1 MANDKATVNH
11 TYEDWYKVIMGY
23 ERSYKRWEARV
34 DRIVKKYKDDS
45 RYDRNPNAR
54 FNILWSNVQ
63 TIQPAIF
70 ARLPRPDVSRRFR
83 DNDPIGRVASM
94 MLERALEFEIE
105 HYGDYKSAMN
115 NAVLD
120 RLLGGRGV
128 AWVRYEP
135 HFAGEMADEFDDMPE
150 DGFSVTEDSD
160 EAETPEAMEME
171 NPERIEYECA
181 PVDYVHWKDFGHTI
195 ARTWEEVTAVWR
207 RVYMSRPA
215 LVERFGEDLGYQ
227 IPLDTKPDDLKQSY
241 KSDDGVYEAVIYE
254 IWDKETGKVLWISK
268 SLGKIVDERDDPL
281 GLENFWPCPKPLYA
295 TLTTDSLEPIP
306 DFTIYQDQARELDVL
321 CDRIDGLINALK
333 VRGVYDASA
342 SELQR
347 LFSEG
352 ENNTMIPVNNW
363 MAFAEK
369 QGMKGAIDLVDLT
382 PFASALM
389 SCYQAMEQVKGQIYE
404 LMGIADIQRG
414 QTDPSETLGAQIIK
428 SNNAA
433 GRLKTQ
439 QHAVVDFATSLL
451 SIKAQIICNHF
462 TDDTLIQISGAMQ
475 LSDTDKQLIPQAI
488 ELLRNDAAKNF
499 RIEVTSDSMIYQDE
513 QQEKQDRMQFL
524 AAVGG
529 FFQQAVP
536 LVQSQPELA
545 PMAIEMLKFGV
556 TAFKAGK
563 QLEGIIDETADKL
576 RQQAKQAE
584 GQPKPP
590 SPEMQKMQMTMQLEQ
605 AKMQATQASEQAK
618 AQTEAQKLQMQS
630 QLEQQKMQMEMQLEK
645 AKQEYQAQENQL
657 KFQLENQRNERE
669 AEFTAQLEQMK
680 IESAKEKSQADNNKA
695 ILVAYL
701 DNAAKL
707 ETARIGAGLDDGS
720 AAYID
725 AIENAKILQD
735 TMGYSQMADHPLKP
749 ALDQMQL
756 SNQQLTEMLAALIQ
770 RMNQPKTVIRGPD
783 GKIAGVQ

>member
-1 MANDKATVNH
+1 MANDTATVNH
-11 TYEDWYKVIMGY
+11 SYEDWYKCIMGY

-54 FNILWSNVQ
+54 SNILWSNVQ

-135 HFAGEMADEFDDMPE
+135 HIVGEEADDGDTPE

-171 NPERIEYECA
+171 NPERIEYECC
-181 PVDYVHWKDFGHTI
+181 PVDYVHWRDFGHTI

-215 LVERFGEDLGYQ
+215 LVERFGEDMGYK

-268 SLGKIVDERDDPL
+268 SLGKIIDERDDPL

-352 ENNTMIPVNNW
+352 ENNTMIPVSNW

-382 PFASALM
+382 PFATALM
-389 SCYQAMEQVKGQIYE
+389 SCYQAMDQVKGQIYE

-414 QTDPSETLGAQIIK
+414 QSDPNDTLGAQIIK
-428 SNNAA
+428 SNNAS

-462 TDDTLIQISGAMQ
+462 TDDTLVQISGAMQ
-475 LSDTDKQLIPQAI
+475 LSPQDQQYIPQAI
-488 ELLRNDAAKNF
+488 ALLRNEASKNF

-513 QQEKQDRMQFL
+513 QQEKIDRMQFL
-524 AAVGG
+524 QAMSG
-529 FFQQAVP
+529 FMREAVP
-536 LVQSQPELA
+536 MMSAQPELA
-545 PMAIEMLKFGV
+545 PMAMEMLKFGV

-563 QLEGIIDETADKL
+563 QLEGIIDQTADEMRTKA
-576 RQQAKQAE
+576 QQMM

-590 SPEMQKMQMTMQLEQ
+590 PPEVQKLQMQAQMEQ
-605 AKMQATQASEQAK
+605 AKMQAQAQSKQGEM
-618 AQTEAQKLQMQS
+618 QMQM
-630 QLEQQKMQMEMQLEK
+630 QMEQQKMAMQMELEK

-657 KFQLENQRNERE
+657 KFQLEEQRNMMDRE
-669 AEFTAQLEQMK
+669 MEVKVAQMK
-680 IESAKEKSQADNNKA
+680 MMTERNTQVLLAHINNGAKIE
-695 ILVAYL
+695 V
-701 DNAAKL
+701 
-707 ETARIGAGLDDGS
+707 ARIGSDDSDG
-720 AAYID
+720 AMAYANEQD
-725 AIENAKILQD
+725 MAQAMQNPMETVANAINNN
-735 TMGYSQMADHPLKP
+735 SNQMAMMLG
-749 ALDQMQL
+749 
-756 SNQQLTEMLAALIQ
+756 EMMNKL
-770 RMNQPKTVIRGPD
+770 NQPKTVIRGQD
-783 GKIAGVQ
+783 GKIVGVQ

>member
-11 TYEDWYKVIMGY
+11 SYEDWYKCIMGY
-23 ERSYKRWEARV
+23 ERSFKRWEARV

-94 MLERALEFEIE
+94 MLERALEFELE

-135 HFAGEMADEFDDMPE
+135 HIVGEESGEADGAPDD
-150 DGFSVTEDSD
+150 GYQVTEDTD
-160 EAETPEAMEME
+160 EAETYGGME
-171 NPERIEYECA
+171 NENAERIEYECA

-207 RVYMSRPA
+207 KVYMSRPA
-215 LVERFGEDLGYQ
+215 LVERFGEELGYK

-241 KSDDGVYEAVIYE
+241 KSDDGVYEALIYE
-254 IWDKETGKVLWISK
+254 IWDKTTGKVLWISK
-268 SLGKIVDERDDPL
+268 SLGKILDERDDPL
-281 GLENFWPCPKPLYA
+281 QLENFWPCPKPLYA

-306 DFTIYQDQARELDVL
+306 DFVIYQDQARELDVL

-352 ENNTMIPVNNW
+352 ENNTMIPVSNW

-389 SCYQAMEQVKGQIYE
+389 SCYQAMDQVKGQIYE

-414 QTDPSETLGAQIIK
+414 QTDPNETLGAQIIK

-439 QHAVVDFATSLL
+439 QHAVVDFATTLL

-462 TDDTLIQISGAMQ
+462 TDETLVKISGAMQ
-475 LSDTDKQLIPQAI
+475 LSPQDQQLIPQAI
-488 ELLRNDAAKNF
+488 ALLRDEASKNF

-513 QQEKQDRMQFL
+513 QQEKQDRMAFL
-524 AAVGG
+524 SAVGG
-529 FFQQAVP
+529 FIQQAVP
-536 LVQSQPELA
+536 MVQQAPELA
-545 PMAIEMLKFGV
+545 PMALEMLKFGV

-576 RQQAKQAE
+576 RIAAQQSE
-584 GQPKPP
+584 GQPKPMP
-590 SPEMQKMQMTMQLEQ
+590 IELQKAQMDSQ
-605 AKMQATQASEQAK
+605 AKMQQM
-618 AQTEAQKLQMQS
+618 QMQS
-630 QLEQQKMQMEMQLEK
+630 QLEQQKMMAQMELEK

-657 KFQLENQRNERE
+657 KFQLEEQRNQMDMEM
-669 AEFTAQLEQMK
+669 QMK
-680 IESAKEKSQADNNKA
+680 VAQMKSMTERNTQVLLAHINNGAKIE
-695 ILVAYL
+695 V
-701 DNAAKL
+701 
-707 ETARIGAGLDDGS
+707 ARIGADESDG
-720 AAYID
+720 AQAYMTEESLAHAMEHPMQPIAN
-725 AIENAKILQD
+725 AIGQGNQ
-735 TMGYSQMADHPLKP
+735 QMAQAIS
-749 ALDQMQL
+749 ALVDTINAQH
-756 SNQQLTEMLAALIQ
+756 N
-770 RMNQPKTVIRGPD
+770 RPKTVVRGQD
-783 GKIAGVQ
+783 GKIIGVQ

>member
-11 TYEDWYKVIMGY
+11 SYEDWYKTIMGY
-23 ERSYKRWEARV
+23 ERSFKRWEARV
-34 DRIVKKYKDDS
+34 DRIIKKYKDDS

-128 AWVRYEP
+128 SWVRYEP
-135 HFAGEMADEFDDMPE
+135 HIVGEKAGEADGAPE
-150 DGFSVTEDSD
+150 DGYEVTEDSD
-160 EAETPEAMEME
+160 EAETESADAIEDQ
-171 NPERIEYECA
+171 ERIEYECC
-181 PVDYVHWKDFGHTI
+181 PVDYVHWRDFGHTVG
-195 ARTWEEVTAVWR
+195 RTWEEVTAVWR
-207 RVYMSRPA
+207 KVYMSRPA
-215 LVERFGEDLGYQ
+215 LVERFGEEMGYK

-241 KSDDGVYEAVIYE
+241 KSDDGVYEALIYE

-268 SLGKIVDERDDPL
+268 SLGKILDERDDPL
-281 GLENFWPCPKPLYA
+281 GLENFWPCPKPLYS

-306 DFTIYQDQARELDVL
+306 DFVIYQDQARELDVL

-352 ENNTMIPVNNW
+352 ENNTMIPVSNW

-369 QGMKGAIDLVDLT
+369 QGMKGAIDLVDLA

-414 QTDPSETLGAQIIK
+414 QTDPNETLGAQIIK

-462 TDDTLIQISGAMQ
+462 TDDTLIKISGAEQ
-475 LSDTDKQLIPQAI
+475 LSPQDRALIPQAI
-488 ELLRNDAAKNF
+488 ALLRDEAAKNF

-513 QQEKQDRMQFL
+513 QQEKADRTAFL
-524 AAVGG
+524 AAVGQ
-529 FFQQAVP
+529 FVQMALPAATQA
-536 LVQSQPELA
+536 PELT
-545 PMAIEMLKFGV
+545 PMLMEMLKFGV

-563 QLEGIIDETADKL
+563 QLEGIIDETADKF
-576 RQQAKQAE
+576 RNQAKAAE

-590 SPEMQKMQMTMQLEQ
+590 SPEMQKLQMQMQAEQ
-605 AKMQATQASEQAK
+605 QKL
-618 AQTEAQKLQMQS
+618 QTEA
-630 QLEQQKMQMEMQLEK
+630 QLEQQKMEMQVQLEK

-657 KFQLENQRNERE
+657 KFSLEEQRNQKQ
-669 AEFTAQLEQMK
+669 AELQM
-680 IESAKEKSQADNNKA
+680 ELAKLKSDNDNNKE
-695 ILVAYL
+695 ILLAYL
-701 DNAAKL
+701 DNANKL
-707 ETARIGAGLDDGS
+707 ETARISAGLDDGS
-720 AAYID
+720 AAYI
-725 AIENAKILQD
+725 ESVEQAKILQD
-735 TMGYSQMADHPLKP
+735 SMGYSQMADHPLKP
-749 ALDQMQL
+749 ALDQMHM
-756 SNQQLTEMLAALIQ
+756 SNQQLTEMLAQLIAK
-770 RMNQPKTVIRGPD
+770 MHQPKQVIRD
-783 GKIAGVQ
+783 ENGKIVGVH

>member
-1 MANDKATVNH
+1 MANDKATVDH
-11 TYEDWYKVIMGY
+11 SYEDWYKTIMGY
-23 ERSYKRWEARV
+23 ERSFKRWEARV

-94 MLERALEFEIE
+94 MLERALEFELE

-115 NAVLD
+115 NSVLD

-135 HFAGEMADEFDDMPE
+135 HIVGEEADMADGAPD
-150 DGFSVTEDSD
+150 DGFSVTEDTD
-160 EAETPEAMEME
+160 EAETPEGMENE
-171 NPERIEYECA
+171 NPERIEYECC
-181 PVDYVHWKDFGHTI
+181 PVDYVHWKDFGHTV

-207 RVYMSRPA
+207 KVYMSRPA
-215 LVERFGEDLGYQ
+215 LVERFGEELGYK

-241 KSDDGVYEAVIYE
+241 KSDDGVYEALIYE

-268 SLGKIVDERDDPL
+268 SLGKILDERDDPL
-281 GLENFWPCPKPLYA
+281 QLENFWPCPKPLYS

-306 DFTIYQDQARELDVL
+306 DFVIYQDQARELDVL

-352 ENNTMIPVNNW
+352 ENNTMIPVSNW

-369 QGMKGAIDLVDLT
+369 QGMKGAIDLVDLA
-382 PFASALM
+382 PFANALM

-414 QTDPSETLGAQIIK
+414 QTDPNETLGAQIIK

-451 SIKAQIICNHF
+451 CIKAQIICNHF
-462 TDDTLIQISGAMQ
+462 TDETLVQISGAMQ
-475 LSDTDKQLIPQAI
+475 LSPQDQQLIPQAI
-488 ELLRNDAAKNF
+488 ALLRNEASKNF

-513 QQEKQDRMQFL
+513 QQEKADRMAFL
-524 AAVGG
+524 SAVGG
-529 FFQQAVP
+529 FIQQAVP
-536 LVQSQPELA
+536 MVQQAPELA
-545 PMAIEMLKFGV
+545 PMALEMLKFGV

-576 RQQAKQAE
+576 RDAAKAAE
-584 GQPKPP
+584 GQPKPMP
-590 SPEMQKMQMTMQLEQ
+590 VELQKAQMDSQ
-605 AKMQATQASEQAK
+605 AKMQQI
-618 AQTEAQKLQMQS
+618 QMQS
-630 QLEQQKMQMEMQLEK
+630 QLEQQKMMAQMELEK

-657 KFQLENQRNERE
+657 KFQLEEQRNQMDMEM
-669 AEFTAQLEQMK
+669 QMK
-680 IESAKEKSQADNNKA
+680 VAQMKSMTERNTQVLLAHINNGAKIE
-695 ILVAYL
+695 V
-701 DNAAKL
+701 
-707 ETARIGAGLDDGS
+707 ARIGADESDG
-720 AAYID
+720 AQAYMTEESLAHAMEHPMQPIAN
-725 AIENAKILQD
+725 AIGQGNA
-735 TMGYSQMADHPLKP
+735 QMAQAIS
-749 ALDQMQL
+749 ALVDTINAQH
-756 SNQQLTEMLAALIQ
+756 N
-770 RMNQPKTVIRGPD
+770 RPKTVVRGQD
-783 GKIAGVQ
+783 GKIIGVQ

>member
-11 TYEDWYKVIMGY
+11 TYEDWYKVLMGY

-34 DRIVKKYKDDS
+34 ERIVKKYKDDS

-115 NAVLD
+115 NSVLD

-135 HFAGEMADEFDDMPE
+135 HFVGEEDGMADGAPDD
-150 DGFSVTEDSD
+150 GYQVTEDTD
-160 EAETPEAMEME
+160 ESETPEGMENE
-171 NPERIEYECA
+171 NPERIEYECC

-207 RVYMSRPA
+207 RVYMNRPA
-215 LVERFGEDLGYQ
+215 LVERFGEELGYK

-241 KSDDGVYEAVIYE
+241 KSDDGVYEALIYE

-268 SLGKIVDERDDPL
+268 SLGKILDERDDPL
-281 GLENFWPCPKPLYA
+281 QLENFWPCPKPLYS

-306 DFTIYQDQARELDVL
+306 DFVIYQDQARELDAL

-342 SELQR
+342 TELQR

-369 QGMKGAIDLVDLT
+369 QGMKGAIDLVDIT
-382 PFASALM
+382 PFSTALM
-389 SCYQAMEQVKGQIYE
+389 ACYQAMEQVKGQIYE

-414 QTDPSETLGAQIIK
+414 QSDPNETLGAQIIK

-433 GRLKTQ
+433 GRLKTM

-462 TDDTLIQISGAMQ
+462 TDETLVQISGAMQ
-475 LSDTDKQLIPQAI
+475 LSPQDQQYIPQAL
-488 ELLRNDAAKNF
+488 ELLRNEASKNF

-524 AAVGG
+524 QAVGG
-529 FFQQAVP
+529 FMQQAVP
-536 LVQSQPELA
+536 MIAAQPELA

-563 QLEGIIDETADKL
+563 QLEGIIDQTADEMRTKA
-576 RQQAKQAE
+576 QQMQ

-590 SPEMQKMQMTMQLEQ
+590 PPEIQKAQMDNQSKMQQIQMQAQVEQ
-605 AKMQATQASEQAK
+605 AK
-618 AQTEAQKLQMQS
+618 LQGQ
-630 QLEQQKMQMEMQLEK
+630 MQLEK

-657 KFQLENQRNERE
+657 KFQLEEQRNRMDRE
-669 AEFTAQLEQMK
+669 MEMKVAQMK
-680 IESAKEKSQADNNKA
+680 MMTERNTQVLLAHINNGAKIE
-695 ILVAYL
+695 V
-701 DNAAKL
+701 
-707 ETARIGAGLDDGS
+707 ARIGSDESDGTM
-720 AAYID
+720 AYMTEQDMAKSMESPMQPIAD
-725 AIENAKILQD
+725 AIGSGN
-735 TMGYSQMADHPLKP
+735 MQMAQ
-749 ALDQMQL
+749 AI
-756 SNQQLTEMLAALIQ
+756 AALVETINAQ
-770 RMNQPKTVIRGPD
+770 HSRPKTVVRGAD
-783 GKIAGVQ
+783 GKIIGVQ

>member
-11 TYEDWYKVIMGY
+11 TYEDWYKTIMGY

-135 HFAGEMADEFDDMPE
+135 HIVGEEAGMSGEDTPDD
-150 DGFSVTEDSD
+150 GLQVSEDSD
-160 EAETPEAMEME
+160 EAETPEATEIE
-171 NPERIEYECA
+171 NPERIEYECC
-181 PVDYVHWKDFGHTI
+181 PVDYVHWRDFGHTI

-215 LVERFGEDLGYQ
+215 LVERFGEEMGYK

-254 IWDKETGKVLWISK
+254 VWDKETGKVLWISK

-306 DFTIYQDQARELDVL
+306 DYTIYQDQARELDVL

-352 ENNTMIPVNNW
+352 ENNTMIPVANW

-462 TDDTLIQISGAMQ
+462 TDETLVKISGAMQ
-475 LSDTDKQLIPQAI
+475 LSQQDQALIPQAI
-488 ELLRNDAAKNF
+488 ALLRNEASKNF

-513 QQEKQDRMQFL
+513 QQEKADRTAFL
-524 AAVGG
+524 AAVGQ
-529 FFQQAVP
+529 FVSMALPTAQAA
-536 LVQSQPELA
+536 PEMT
-545 PMAIEMLKFGV
+545 PMLLEMLKFGV

-563 QLEGIIDETADKL
+563 QLEGIIDQTADDMK
-576 RQQAKQAE
+576 KQYEATK

-590 SPEMQKMQMTMQLEQ
+590 PVEIQKAQMDSQAKMQQLQMTAQLEQ
-605 AKMQATQASEQAK
+605 AK
-618 AQTEAQKLQMQS
+618 LQG
-630 QLEQQKMQMEMQLEK
+630 QMELEK

-657 KFQLENQRNERE
+657 KFQLEEQRNRMDRE
-669 AEFTAQLEQMK
+669 MELKVSQMK
-680 IESAKEKSQADNNKA
+680 MMTERNTQVLLAHINNGAK
-695 ILVAYL
+695 I
-701 DNAAKL
+701 
-707 ETARIGAGLDDGS
+707 ETARISAGESDGEQ
-720 AAYID
+720 AYMTEESMAHAMEHPMQPIAN
-725 AIENAKILQD
+725 AIGQGNE
-735 TMGYSQMADHPLKP
+735 QMAQAIS
-749 ALDQMQL
+749 ALVDTINAQH
-756 SNQQLTEMLAALIQ
+756 N
-770 RMNQPKTVIRGPD
+770 RPKTVVRGQD
-783 GKIAGVQ
+783 GKIIGVQ

>member
-1 MANDKATVNH
+1 MANDKGTVDH
-11 TYEDWYKVIMGY
+11 SYEDWYKTIMGY

-135 HFAGEMADEFDDMPE
+135 HIVGEGEPDDGLE
-150 DGFSVTEDSD
+150 VTEDSD
-160 EAETPEAMEME
+160 EAETESATETE
-171 NPERIEYECA
+171 NQERIEYECC
-181 PVDYVHWKDFGHTI
+181 PVDYVHWRDFGHTI

-215 LVERFGEDLGYQ
+215 LIERFGEEMGYK

-254 IWDKETGKVLWISK
+254 VWDKETGKVLWISK

-306 DFTIYQDQARELDVL
+306 DFTIYQDQARELDTL

-352 ENNTMIPVNNW
+352 ENNTMIPVSNW

-369 QGMKGAIDLVDLT
+369 QGMKGAIDLVDLA
-382 PFASALM
+382 PFSTALM
-389 SCYQAMEQVKGQIYE
+389 ACYQAMDQVKNQIYE

-414 QTDPSETLGAQIIK
+414 QTDPNDTLGAQIIK

-462 TDDTLIQISGAMQ
+462 TDDTLVKISGAMQ
-475 LSDTDKQLIPQAI
+475 LSEQDKQYIPQAI
-488 ELLRNDAAKNF
+488 ALLRDEAAKNF

-513 QQEKQDRMQFL
+513 QQEKADRTAFL
-524 AAVGG
+524 AAVGQ
-529 FFQQAVP
+529 FISMALPTAQAA
-536 LVQSQPELA
+536 PEMT
-545 PMAIEMLKFGV
+545 PMLLEMLKFGV

-563 QLEGIIDETADKL
+563 QLEGIIDQTADDMK
-576 RQQAKQAE
+576 KQYEATK

-590 SPEMQKMQMTMQLEQ
+590 PVEMQKAQMDNQSKMQQIQMQAQVEQ
-605 AKMQATQASEQAK
+605 AK
-618 AQTEAQKLQMQS
+618 LQGQ
-630 QLEQQKMQMEMQLEK
+630 MQLEK

-657 KFQLENQRNERE
+657 KFQLEEQRNQMD
-669 AEFTAQLEQMK
+669 AQMQMK
-680 IESAKEKSQADNNKA
+680 IAQMKSMTERNTQVLLAHINNGAKIE
-695 ILVAYL
+695 V
-701 DNAAKL
+701 
-707 ETARIGAGLDDGS
+707 ARIGADESDG
-720 AAYID
+720 AQAYMTEESMAHAMEHPMQPIAN
-725 AIENAKILQD
+725 AIGQGNQ
-735 TMGYSQMADHPLKP
+735 QMAQAIS
-749 ALDQMQL
+749 ALVDTINAQH
-756 SNQQLTEMLAALIQ
+756 N
-770 RMNQPKTVIRGPD
+770 RPKTVVRGQD
-783 GKIAGVQ
+783 GKIIGVQ

>member
-11 TYEDWYKVIMGY
+11 TYEDWYKTIMGY

-70 ARLPRPDVSRRFR
+70 ARLPRPDISRRFR

-135 HFAGEMADEFDDMPE
+135 HIVGETEDMPD
-150 DGFSVTEDSD
+150 DGLEVTEDSD
-160 EAETPEAMEME
+160 EAETPEGMEAE
-171 NPERIEYECA
+171 SQERIEYECA
-181 PVDYVHWKDFGHTI
+181 PVDYVHWRDFGHTI

-254 IWDKETGKVLWISK
+254 VWDKETGKVLWISK

-306 DFTIYQDQARELDVL
+306 DYTIYQDQARELDVL

-414 QTDPSETLGAQIIK
+414 QTDPNETLGAQIIK

-462 TDDTLIQISGAMQ
+462 TDETLVKISGAMQ
-475 LSDTDKQLIPQAI
+475 LSPQDQQLIPQAI
-488 ELLRNDAAKNF
+488 ALLRDEASKNF

-524 AAVGG
+524 QAVGG

-576 RQQAKQAE
+576 RQQAKAAE
-584 GQPKPP
+584 GQPKPL

-605 AKMQATQASEQAK
+605 AKMQADQQKMQA
-618 AQTEAQKLQMQS
+618 QS
-630 QLEQQKMQMEMQLEK
+630 QLEQQKMQMQMQLEK

-657 KFQLENQRNERE
+657 KFQLEEQRNQMDRE
-669 AEFTAQLEQMK
+669 MEVKVSQMK
-680 IESAKEKSQADNNKA
+680 MMTERNTQVLLAHINNGAK
-695 ILVAYL
+695 I
-701 DNAAKL
+701 
-707 ETARIGAGLDDGS
+707 ETARISAGTDDG
-720 AAYID
+720 ADAYYMEESMAHAMEHPMQPIAN
-725 AIENAKILQD
+725 AIGQGNE
-735 TMGYSQMADHPLKP
+735 QMAQAIS
-749 ALDQMQL
+749 ALVETINAQH
-756 SNQQLTEMLAALIQ
+756 N
-770 RMNQPKTVIRGPD
+770 RPKTVVRGAD
-783 GKIAGVQ
+783 GKIIGVQ

>member
-11 TYEDWYKVIMGY
+11 TYEDWYKTIMGY

-135 HFAGEMADEFDDMPE
+135 HIVGEDAGMAGEDTPDD
-150 DGFSVTEDSD
+150 GYSVTEDSD
-160 EAETPEAMEME
+160 EAETPEGIE
-171 NPERIEYECA
+171 NESQERIEYECC
-181 PVDYVHWKDFGHTI
+181 PVDYVHWRDFGHTI

-254 IWDKETGKVLWISK
+254 VWDKETGKVLWISK

-281 GLENFWPCPKPLYA
+281 QLENFWPCPKPLYA

-352 ENNTMIPVNNW
+352 ENNTMIPISNW

-451 SIKAQIICNHF
+451 CIKAQIICNHF
-462 TDDTLIQISGAMQ
+462 TDDTLVKISGAMQ
-475 LSDTDKQLIPQAI
+475 LSQQDQQLIPQAI
-488 ELLRNDAAKNF
+488 ALLRNEASKNF

-513 QQEKQDRMQFL
+513 QQEKQDRIAFL
-524 AAVGG
+524 SAVG
-529 FFQQAVP
+529 QYMQMALPAAQA
-536 LVQSQPELA
+536 SPELT
-545 PMAIEMLKFGV
+545 PMLCEMLKFGV

-576 RQQAKQAE
+576 RETQKQSE

-590 SPEMQKMQMTMQLEQ
+590 PVEMQKAQMEQQ
-605 AKMQATQASEQAK
+605 AKMQQ
-618 AQTEAQKLQMQS
+618 LQMQS
-630 QLEQQKMQMEMQLEK
+630 QIEQAKLQGQMQLEK

-657 KFQLENQRNERE
+657 KFQLEEQRNQMDRE
-669 AEFTAQLEQMK
+669 MEMRVAQMK
-680 IESAKEKSQADNNKA
+680 MMTERNTQVLLAHINNGAK
-695 ILVAYL
+695 I
-701 DNAAKL
+701 
-707 ETARIGAGLDDGS
+707 ETARISAGESDGEQ
-720 AAYID
+720 AYMTEESMAHAMEHPMQPIAN
-725 AIENAKILQD
+725 AIGQGNE
-735 TMGYSQMADHPLKP
+735 QMAQAIS
-749 ALDQMQL
+749 ALVDTINAQH
-756 SNQQLTEMLAALIQ
+756 N
-770 RMNQPKTVIRGPD
+770 RPKTVVRGQD
-783 GKIAGVQ
+783 GKIIGVQ

>member
-11 TYEDWYKVIMGY
+11 SYEDWYKTIMGY

-94 MLERALEFEIE
+94 MLERALEFELE

-115 NAVLD
+115 NSVLD
-120 RLLGGRGV
+120 RLLGGRGT

-135 HFAGEMADEFDDMPE
+135 HIVGEQADNEDMPE
-150 DGFSVTEDSD
+150 DGLEVTEDSD
-160 EAETPEAMEME
+160 EAETPDAMETE
-171 NPERIEYECA
+171 DAERIEYECA

-207 RVYMSRPA
+207 KVYMSRPA
-215 LVERFGEDLGYQ
+215 LVERFGEELGYQ
-227 IPLDTKPDDLKQSY
+227 IPLDTQPDDLKQSY
-241 KSDDGVYEAVIYE
+241 KSNDGVYEALIYE

-268 SLGKIVDERDDPL
+268 SLGKILDERDDPL
-281 GLENFWPCPKPLYA
+281 QLENFWPCPKPLYS

-306 DFTIYQDQARELDVL
+306 DFVIYQDQARELDVL

-352 ENNTMIPVNNW
+352 ENNTMIPVHNW

-369 QGMKGAIDLVDLT
+369 QGMKGAIDLVDLQ

-414 QTDPSETLGAQIIK
+414 QTDPNETLGAQIIK

-439 QHAVVDFATSLL
+439 QHAVVDFATTLL
-451 SIKAQIICNHF
+451 NIKAQIICNHF
-462 TDDTLIQISGAMQ
+462 TDDTIVKISGAMQ
-475 LSDTDKQLIPQAI
+475 LSDQDKVHIPAALQ
-488 ELLRNDAAKNF
+488 LLRDEAAKNF

-513 QQEKQDRMQFL
+513 QQEKADRMAFL
-524 AAVGG
+524 QAVGG
-529 FFQQAVP
+529 FIQQAVP
-536 LVQSQPELA
+536 MVQQAPELA
-545 PMAIEMLKFGV
+545 PMALEMLKFGV

-576 RQQAKQAE
+576 RVAAQQAE
-584 GQPKPP
+584 GQPKPMP
-590 SPEMQKMQMTMQLEQ
+590 VELQKAQMDAQSKMQQM
-605 AKMQATQASEQAK
+605 
-618 AQTEAQKLQMQS
+618 QMQS
-630 QLEQQKMQMEMQLEK
+630 QLEQQKLQAQMELEK

-657 KFQLENQRNERE
+657 KFQLEAQRNQ
-669 AEFTAQLEQMK
+669 AELEMETKVAQMK
-680 IESAKEKSQADNNKA
+680 MMTERNTQVLLAHINNGAK
-695 ILVAYL
+695 I
-701 DNAAKL
+701 
-707 ETARIGAGLDDGS
+707 ETARISAGVDDGTQ
-720 AAYID
+720 AYMAEEDMAHAMEHPMQPIAN
-725 AIENAKILQD
+725 AIGQGNQ
-735 TMGYSQMADHPLKP
+735 QMAQAIT
-749 ALDQMQL
+749 ALVDTINAQH
-756 SNQQLTEMLAALIQ
+756 N
-770 RMNQPKTVIRGPD
+770 RPKTVIRGQD
-783 GKIAGVQ
+783 GKIIGVQ

>member
-11 TYEDWYKVIMGY
+11 TYEDWYKTIMGY

-105 HYGDYKSAMN
+105 HYGDYKSAMS

-135 HFAGEMADEFDDMPE
+135 HIVGEGEPDDGLE
-150 DGFSVTEDSD
+150 VTEDSD
-160 EAETPEAMEME
+160 EAETEGAVETE
-171 NPERIEYECA
+171 NQERIEYECC
-181 PVDYVHWKDFGHTI
+181 PVDYVHWRDFGHTI

-215 LVERFGEDLGYQ
+215 LVERFGEEMGYK

-254 IWDKETGKVLWISK
+254 VWDKETGKVLWISK

-306 DFTIYQDQARELDVL
+306 DFVIYQDQARELDAL

-342 SELQR
+342 SELAR

-352 ENNTMIPVNNW
+352 ENNTLIPVHNW

-369 QGMKGAIDLVDLT
+369 QGMKGAIDLVDIT
-382 PFASALM
+382 PFATALQ
-389 SCYQAMEQVKGQIYE
+389 SCYTAMEQVKNQIYE

-414 QTDPSETLGAQIIK
+414 QSDPNDTLGAQIIK

-462 TDDTLIQISGAMQ
+462 TDDTLIKISGAMQ
-475 LSDTDKQLIPQAI
+475 LSESDKQYIPQAI
-488 ELLRNDAAKNF
+488 ALLRDEAAKNF

-513 QQEKQDRMQFL
+513 QQEKADRMSFL
-524 AAVGG
+524 QAIGG
-529 FFQQAVP
+529 FMQQAIP
-536 LVQSQPELA
+536 ASQASPELT
-545 PMAIEMLKFGV
+545 PMLMEMLKFAV
-556 TAFKAGK
+556 TSFKAGK
-563 QLEGIIDETADKL
+563 QLEGIIDETADKF
-576 RQQAKQAE
+576 REQAKQAE

-590 SPEMQKMQMTMQLEQ
+590 SPEQQKLQMTMQLEQ
-605 AKMQATQASEQAK
+605 AKMQATQAQAQQSAQLEQAK
-618 AQTEAQKLQMQS
+618 LQAQ
-630 QLEQQKMQMEMQLEK
+630 MQLEK

-657 KFQLENQRNERE
+657 KFQLEEQRNQ
-669 AEFTAQLEQMK
+669 ADAQMK
-680 IESAKEKSQADNNKA
+680 LHSDQAKMEMELKVAQMKMMTERNTQVMLAHINNGAKIE
-695 ILVAYL
+695 V
-701 DNAAKL
+701 
-707 ETARIGAGLDDGS
+707 ARIGSGNDDGEQAYLSEEEFAKSQEHPLQPIAS
-720 AAYID
+720 AIGQG
-725 AIENAKILQD
+725 NQ
-735 TMGYSQMADHPLKP
+735 QMAQAIT
-749 ALDQMQL
+749 ALVDTINAQH
-756 SNQQLTEMLAALIQ
+756 N
-770 RMNQPKTVIRGPD
+770 RPKTVVRGSD
-783 GKIAGVQ
+783 GRIVGVQ